1 MTERFPSDGENRL
14 GGMRILT
21 AFLAFIAI
29 LGLLAD
35 AVVALAGGLVPPR
48 QRPAPPRQ
56 RPAAPPQRPVPPR
69 ERPEPPRHRPLP
81 GGWVYVPVWVGPP
94 PQPAMPVIE
103 AEFVSDPRR
112 G

>member
-21 AFLAFIAI
+21 AFLAFMAI
-29 LGLLAD
+29 LVGLLAG

-48 QRPAPPRQ
+48 QRPL
-56 RPAAPPQRPVPPR
+56 PA
-69 ERPEPPRHRPLP
+69 
-81 GGWVYVPVWVGPP
+81 GWVHVPVWVGPP

>member
-1 MTERFPSDGENRL
+1 MTERFLSDGENRL

-21 AFLAFIAI
+21 ACLAFIA
-29 LGLLAD
+29 LLVGLLAG

-48 QRPAPPRQ
+48 QGR
-56 RPAAPPQRPVPPR
+56 
-69 ERPEPPRHRPLP
+69 LP
-81 GGWVYVPVWVGPP
+81 GGWVHLPVWVGPA

>member
-1 MTERFPSDGENRL
+1 MTERFLSDGENRL

-29 LGLLAD
+29 LVGLLAG

-48 QRPAPPRQ
+48 QRPVPPRQ
-56 RPAAPPQRPVPPR
+56 
-69 ERPEPPRHRPLP
+69 RPLP

>member
-1 MTERFPSDGENRL
+1 MTERSLSDDENRL
-14 GGMRILT
+14 GGMGILT
-21 AFLAFIAI
+21 AFLALSAI
-29 LGLLAD
+29 LVGLLAGV
-35 AVVALAGGLVPPR
+35 VVALAGGLVPPR
-48 QRPAPPRQ
+48 QRR
-56 RPAAPPQRPVPPR
+56 
-69 ERPEPPRHRPLP
+69 LP